1 MPGSDLFY
9 YFFLISLK
17 ENYQLE
23 RADIG
28 RKNCVCVYVGII
40 LGVLGALEYV

>member
-1 MPGSDLFY
+1 MKRLVLTY
-9 YFFLISLK
+9 YFF
-17 ENYQLE
+17 NYQLE

-40 LGVLGALEYV
+40 LCVLGALEYV